1 MISNVFEI
9 LELGEWFQFEEMI
22 SYMKI
27 STTFF
32 FLLIAFLSRQKK
44 DTKIIKNTRMFPV
57 IVKIKDPIPVEL
69 SHLIFF

>member
-1 MISNVFEI
+1 MISVWKNDLLYENF
-9 LELGEWFQFEEMI
+9 
-22 SYMKI
+22 YY
-27 STTFF
+27 FF